1 MLSKFTEEILQRIRK
16 VHTAV
21 KTSARQYIPHHEM
34 TSSVRQII
42 QTLAARYKLS
52 NDKIVEQIH
61 AQWRALK
68 SAPVKGE
75 IES

>member
-1 MLSKFTEEILQRIRK
+1 M
-16 VHTAV
+16 A
-21 KTSARQYIPHHEM
+21 
-34 TSSVRQII
+34 SSVRQII

-75 IES
+75 IESWVADWENFAAANDQFEIR